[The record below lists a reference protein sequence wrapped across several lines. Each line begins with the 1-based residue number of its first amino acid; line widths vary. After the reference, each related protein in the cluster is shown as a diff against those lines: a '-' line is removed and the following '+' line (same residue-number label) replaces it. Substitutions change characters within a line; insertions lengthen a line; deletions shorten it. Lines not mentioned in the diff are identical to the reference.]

1 MTISFVRIQTD
12 MRKLQDKNRKKDIN
26 NKAKMLGEKIVSSF
40 IIQAIKFKVNQV
52 SITIFLK
59 NRF

>member
-1 MTISFVRIQTD
+1 

-26 NKAKMLGEKIVSSF
+26 NKAKMLGKKSVSSF
-40 IIQAIKFKVNQV
+40 IIQAIKFKVYQV

>member
-1 MTISFVRIQTD
+1 

-26 NKAKMLGEKIVSSF
+26 NKAKMLGEKSVSSF

-52 SITIFLK
+52 TITIFLK
-59 NRF
+59 NTF

>member
-12 MRKLQDKNRKKDIN
+12 IRKLQDKNRKKDIN
-26 NKAKMLGEKIVSSF
+26 NKAKMLGEKSVSSF
-40 IIQAIKFKVNQV
+40 IIQAIKFKVNQI